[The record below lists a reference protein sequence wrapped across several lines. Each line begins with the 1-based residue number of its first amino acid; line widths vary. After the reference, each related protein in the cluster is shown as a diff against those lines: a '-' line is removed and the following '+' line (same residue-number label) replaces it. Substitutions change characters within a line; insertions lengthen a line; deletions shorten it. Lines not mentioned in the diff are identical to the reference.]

1 MEKKVSQQKSA
12 YSFCLVFQNLNLY
25 FWKLVFPNLWISFAT
40 ASMHI
45 LKLLFTSK
53 KCSKT
58 FPIWRGGILRGEMYN
73 LYKKK
78 LNVVIKIFSPF
89 LFNIYFGIDWFSQ
102 NCKQVDVKFE
112 ESKQLSMFVTVI
124 KLKGISVQKIFNLD
138 FGIDNVRT
146 LFYHQLTCLQADIDT
161 KNHPPNNCSWTSFFL
176 KRKIF

>member
-1 MEKKVSQQKSA
+1 MEKKFLNRNLHTHFVWFFKTWIFTFENWCFQTFEFPSPRLQCIYWNFFLHQRNVQKH
-12 YSFCLVFQNLNLY
+12 FQFDEAEY
-25 FWKLVFPNLWISFAT
+25 CEE
-40 ASMHI
+40 
-45 LKLLFTSK
+45 
-53 KCSKT
+53 KCT
-58 FPIWRGGILRGEMYN
+58 ICI
-73 LYKKK
+73 KKK

-138 FGIDNVRT
+138 FGIGNVRT

-161 KNHPPNNCSWTSFFL
+161 KNHPPNNYSWTSFFL